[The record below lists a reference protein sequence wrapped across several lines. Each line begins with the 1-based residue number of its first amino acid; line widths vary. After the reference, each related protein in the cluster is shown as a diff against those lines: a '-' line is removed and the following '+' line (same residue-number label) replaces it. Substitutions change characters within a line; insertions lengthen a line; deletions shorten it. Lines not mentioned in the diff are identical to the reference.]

1 MRSLQTI
8 ESGNQFQ
15 SLRLKHPELSRFPD
29 GASVLDYLHDKTGDL
44 DEKDCLLGTLVEAF
58 QSGTEGRSVAM
69 TLLWLALWPAL
80 DGIYRR
86 LLRHYRNNPDDLV
99 SEISE
104 QFTLV
109 VHRTQLGRVHRL
121 AATLVRNVE
130 RDIRQVLRGVW
141 TECIGRLDLPDAD
154 ALGDMLAGPPM
165 RISCCGLPVG
175 AGADVETTML
185 AALISRVVEKDA
197 DLVVAI
203 VLFGETQNE
212 AAARLGIGHEAARKR
227 FQRALRRTRDGL
239 QES

>member
-1 MRSLQTI
+1 MRSFQTI
-8 ESGNQFQ
+8 ESANQFQ
-15 SLRLKHPELSRFPD
+15 SLRLRHPELSRFPD
-29 GASVLDYLHDKTGDL
+29 GAAVLDYLHGKTGDL
-44 DEKDCLLGTLVEAF
+44 DEKDRLLGTLVEAF
-58 QSGTEGRSVAM
+58 QSGNEGRSVAM

-86 LLRHYRNNPDDLV
+86 LLRHFRNNPDDLV

-130 RDIRQVLRGVW
+130 RDIRQVLRRVW
-141 TECIGRLDLPDAD
+141 SECTGRMDLPDAD
-154 ALGDMLAGPPM
+154 ALGGMLAGPPVG
-165 RISCCGLPVG
+165 ISSFGLPVG
-175 AGADVETTML
+175 AGADVETTLL
-185 AALISRVVEKDA
+185 AALVARVVEKDA

-203 VLFGETQNE
+203 VLLGETQNE

-227 FQRALRRTRDGL
+227 FQRALRRMRDGL

>member
-8 ESGNQFQ
+8 ESANQFQ
-15 SLRLKHPELSRFPD
+15 SLRLKHLEISRFPD
-29 GASVLDYLHDKTGDL
+29 GAAVLDYLHDKTGDL
-44 DEKDCLLGTLVEAF
+44 DEKDRLLGALVEAF
-58 QSGTEGRSVAM
+58 QSGNEERSVAM
-69 TLLWLALWPAL
+69 RLLWLALWPAL
-80 DGIYRR
+80 DGVYRR
-86 LLRHYRNNPDDLV
+86 LLRHYRNNPDELV
-99 SEISE
+99 SELSE
-104 QFTLV
+104 HFTLV

-130 RDIRQVLRGVW
+130 RDIRQVLRSVW
-141 TECIGRLDLPDAD
+141 TECAGRIDLPDVD
-154 ALGDMLAGPPM
+154 ALSGMLSGPPA
-165 RISCCGLPVG
+165 RISCCGLPLA
-175 AGADVETTML
+175 AGADVETSML

-239 QES
+239 QEK